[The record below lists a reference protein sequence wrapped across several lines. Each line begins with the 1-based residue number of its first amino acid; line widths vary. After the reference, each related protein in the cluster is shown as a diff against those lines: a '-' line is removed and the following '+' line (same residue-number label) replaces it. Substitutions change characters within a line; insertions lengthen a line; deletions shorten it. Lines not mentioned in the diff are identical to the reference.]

1 MGSLVHSL
9 ETTSDEASSSGGDKT
24 DLLTSGGV
32 SGHGRGVTD
41 VLVVTTTV
49 RMLYGVH
56 SNTSNSWPAQLL
68 GVVLEISIVR
78 LQEGLVSSL
87 SASNDADHSSAGA
100 LDGSPDAGGE
110 SDASLLAVFGVA
122 DHNGR
127 AS

>member
-1 MGSLVHSL
+1 MGSLFHSL
-9 ETTSDEASSSGGDKT
+9 ETTSDEAGSAGGDKT
-24 DLLTSGGV
+24 DLLTSRGV
-32 SGHGRGVTD
+32 SGYGRGVTD

-56 SNTSNSWPAQLL
+56 GNTSNSGPAQLL
-68 GVVLEISIVR
+68 CVVLEISIVR
-78 LQEGLVSSL
+78 LQEWLVSSL

-100 LDGSPDAGGE
+100 LDGFPDAGGE
-110 SDASLLAVFGVA
+110 SDASLLAVVGVA